1 MKATVCVPF
10 YNQLNDAK
18 GIVALLKNNMEPTT
32 ELMVIDNGSTDP
44 IEDFFLKYLKPKRLN
59 YIRNEENI
67 GMIRTMQQAYENC
80 DTDIL
85 IVVHNDVFIYD
96 HWFDQRVIAEFEK
109 DPKIG
114 IIGAFGSQGCGE
126 YGERLQD
133 VPMYMAGSVCAG
145 KTNMLEAEVHGLR
158 MKKETN
164 AVSILDGFFMAFR
177 MDFLRKTNGFDQRYQ
192 FHHYYDRDIC
202 LESLKHGYNN
212 LVIDLKCH
220 HLSGLTANRGDYQD
234 WVSQKTKTIRE
245 KTKDERSGDKYAHD
259 SNAQLFHAKWSSVA
273 PLYVED
279 DFSFRNG
286 GAYNFKGDAIRS
298 MS

>member
-1 MKATVCVPF
+1 MKPTVCVPF

-164 AVSILDGFFMAFR
+164 AV
-177 MDFLRKTNGFDQRYQ
+177 
-192 FHHYYDRDIC
+192 
-202 LESLKHGYNN
+202 
-212 LVIDLKCH
+212 
-220 HLSGLTANRGDYQD
+220 
-234 WVSQKTKTIRE
+234 
-245 KTKDERSGDKYAHD
+245 
-259 SNAQLFHAKWSSVA
+259 
-273 PLYVED
+273 
-279 DFSFRNG
+279 
-286 GAYNFKGDAIRS
+286 
-298 MS
+298 